1 MTRKIELVEYD
12 EFWLK
17 VFAKESEALAKLL
30 RNNLIDCEHI
40 GSTAMPKVV
49 ARPTL
54 DILCVVHTLDGIEM
68 FRNEFK
74 AMGFSLS
81 SNDSKQFL
89 FERKSPEGDRVL
101 TSVRILKKGDET
113 ISDVLDFRDYL
124 NAEPMIATEYRNAK
138 LNLIENYSDDLA
150 LYEEMK
156 ARFFEAVLSKIS

>member
-1 MTRKIELVEYD
+1 
-12 EFWLK
+12 
-17 VFAKESEALAKLL
+17 
-30 RNNLIDCEHI
+30 
-40 GSTAMPKVV
+40 
-49 ARPTL
+49 
-54 DILCVVHTLDGIEM
+54 
-68 FRNEFK
+68 
-74 AMGFSLS
+74 MGFSLS